1 MTISGGGGGGGR
13 FGGKKPLFGG
23 GGGERASSSSIGG
36 AVAREPQL
44 RADEYRLLRDL
55 ISERL
60 GIWFGPESRSTLE
73 RRLRERLGVRGVAT
87 FGDYYQLLKYSPHGT
102 EEWDEAGELLTTHE
116 TYFFRE
122 DYQLRAF
129 SNELLPMLAARSRRR
144 IQVWS
149 AGCSTGEEA
158 YTIAILM
165 IESGLFDTSQGW
177 EVRVYGSDLSKKCI
191 AAARRG
197 VYGPTSFRT
206 TPNEAKDKWFV
217 PAAPA
222 APATPLEGGVTAAG
236 GPTLVP
242 ASAAGIGAGP
252 GFLGVAPN
260 VRGLCH
266 FAQMNLLDE
275 ERTHLVGRC
284 DVIFCRNVV
293 LYFDAAARRR
303 VIEMF
308 YERLVPGG
316 VLLLGHAESL
326 LNVST
331 AFELLH
337 LKEDLVYRKPIAIA
351 PPPAAPPP
359 PPPTPASSASSPG
372 STPDK

>member
-1 MTISGGGGGGGR
+1 MNRRFFGR
-13 FGGKKPLFGG
+13 PG
-23 GGGERASSSSIGG
+23 
-36 AVAREPQL
+36 EPQL

-55 ISERL
+55 VSERF
-60 GIWFGPESRSTLE
+60 GVWFGPESRSSLE
-73 RRLRERLGVRGVAT
+73 RRLRERLVVRGLAS
-87 FGDYYQLLKYSPHGT
+87 FADYYQLLKYSPMGA
-102 EEWDEAGELLTTHE
+102 EEWEEAGELLTTHE

-129 SNELLPMLAARSRRR
+129 RNEILPMLPGKGRKRM
-144 IQVWS
+144 QVWS

-158 YTIAILM
+158 YTIAMLVLDT
-165 IESGLFDTSQGW
+165 GLFDGW
-177 EVRVYGSDLSKKCI
+177 EVRVHGSDLSKRCI

-197 VYGPTSFRT
+197 LYGPASFRAT
-206 TPNEAKDKWFV
+206 LPEQRERWFV
-217 PAAPA
+217 PAESDG
-222 APATPLEGGVTAAG
+222 T
-236 GPTLVP
+236 VP
-242 ASAAGIGAGP
+242 QWSVGSD
-252 GFLGVAPN
+252 
-260 VRGLCH
+260 VRALCH

-284 DVIFCRNVV
+284 DIIFCRNVV
-293 LYFDAAARRR
+293 LYFDAAARKK

-337 LKEDLVYRKPIAIA
+337 LKEDLVYRKPV
-351 PPPAAPPP
+351 
-359 PPPTPASSASSPG
+359 SASAKAPHE
-372 STPDK
+372 

>member
-1 MTISGGGGGGGR
+1 MSQGKPP
-13 FGGKKPLFGG
+13 FGLRPFGHSSFRG
-23 GGGERASSSSIGG
+23 DASRLG
-36 AVAREPQL
+36 EPQL

-55 ISERL
+55 IAERL
-60 GIWFGPESRSTLE
+60 GIWFGPESRSSLE
-73 RRLRERLGVRGVAT
+73 RRLRERLSVHGLSS
-87 FGDYYQLLKYSPHGT
+87 FSDYYQLLKYSPLGA
-102 EEWDEAGELLTTHE
+102 EEWDEAGDILTTHE

-129 SNELLPMLAARSRRR
+129 KDEILPMLAAKNRRR

-158 YTIAILM
+158 YTIAMLILD
-165 IESGLFDTSQGW
+165 SGLFDSSW
-177 EVRVYGSDLSKKCI
+177 EIRVYGSDLSKKCI

-197 VYGPTSFRT
+197 VYGPASFRA
-206 TPNEAKDKWFV
+206 TPDEAKEKWFI
-217 PAAPA
+217 PAPSESPSGTSGTLYSVAPA
-222 APATPLEGGVTAAG
+222 ARA
-236 GPTLVP
+236 
-242 ASAAGIGAGP
+242 
-252 GFLGVAPN
+252 
-260 VRGLCH
+260 LCH

-293 LYFDAAARRR
+293 LYFDAGARRR

-337 LKEDLVYRKPIAIA
+337 LKEDLVYRKPA
-351 PPPAAPPP
+351 
-359 PPPTPASSASSPG
+359 TVSV
-372 STPDK
+372 K

>member
-1 MTISGGGGGGGR
+1 MKRFPFGGGR
-13 FGGKKPLFGG
+13 G
-23 GGGERASSSSIGG
+23 S
-36 AVAREPQL
+36 EPVL
-44 RADEYRLLRDL
+44 RSEEYRLLRDL
-55 ISERL
+55 VSERL
-60 GIWFGPESRSTLE
+60 GIWFGPESRSSLE
-73 RRLRERLGVRGVAT
+73 RRLRERLGVRGFESFA
-87 FGDYYQLLKYSPHGT
+87 DYYQFLKYSPIAG

-129 SNELLPMLAARSRRR
+129 QKEILPLVAAKARRR

-158 YTIAILM
+158 YTIAMLIL
-165 IESGLFDTSQGW
+165 ESGVVDPGRW
-177 EVRVYGSDLSKKCI
+177 EIRVYGSDLSKKCI

-197 VYGPTSFRT
+197 VYGPASFRA
-206 TPNEAKDKWFV
+206 TPEAAKDKWFV
-217 PAAPA
+217 PASTQLDSGYEPKA
-222 APATPLEGGVTAAG
+222 AYSV
-236 GPTLVP
+236 VP
-242 ASAAGIGAGP
+242 EARAI
-252 GFLGVAPN
+252 
-260 VRGLCH
+260 CH

-275 ERTHLVGRC
+275 ERTNLVGRC

-303 VIEMF
+303 VIDMF

-326 LNVST
+326 LNVTT

-337 LKEDLVYRKPIAIA
+337 LKEDLVYRKPLTATA
-351 PPPAAPPP
+351 GA
-359 PPPTPASSASSPG
+359 
-372 STPDK
+372 K

>member
-1 MTISGGGGGGGR
+1 MP
-13 FGGKKPLFGG
+13 FGGPRA
-23 GGGERASSSSIGG
+23 GEL
-36 AVAREPQL
+36 QL
-44 RADEYRLLRDL
+44 RPDEYRLLRDL
-55 ISERL
+55 VSERL
-60 GIWFGPESRSTLE
+60 GVWFGPESKASLE
-73 RRLRERLGVRGVAT
+73 RRLRERLAVRGLSS
-87 FGDYYQLLKYSPHGT
+87 FSDYYQLLKYGAVGS
-102 EEWDEAGELLTTHE
+102 EEWDEAGDLLTTHE

-129 SNELLPMLAARSRRR
+129 QNEILPILANKSPRR
-144 IQVWS
+144 IHVWS

-158 YTIAILM
+158 YTIAMLIL
-165 IESGLFDTSQGW
+165 ESGLFDRGW
-177 EVRVYGSDLSKKCI
+177 DVRVYASDLSKKCI

-197 VYGPTSFRT
+197 VYGPASFRT
-206 TPNEAKDKWFV
+206 TPEEMKDKWFV
-217 PAAPA
+217 PVSLDPARSSTEAPDV
-222 APATPLEGGVTAAG
+222 PPSPHYGV
-236 GPTLVP
+236 
-242 ASAAGIGAGP
+242 GP
-252 GFLGVAPN
+252 GA
-260 VRGLCH
+260 RALCH

-308 YERLVPGG
+308 YERLLPGG

-337 LKEDLVYRKPIAIA
+337 LKEDLVYRKPV
-351 PPPAAPPP
+351 AA
-359 PPPTPASSASSPG
+359 SV
-372 STPDK
+372 K

>member
-1 MTISGGGGGGGR
+1 VKFR
-13 FGGKKPLFGG
+13 RPPFGGPRA
-23 GGGERASSSSIGG
+23 GEL
-36 AVAREPQL
+36 QL
-44 RADEYRLLRDL
+44 RPDEYRLLRDL
-55 ISERL
+55 VTERL
-60 GIWFGPESRSTLE
+60 GVWFGPESKASLE
-73 RRLRERLGVRGVAT
+73 RRLRERLAIRGLSS
-87 FGDYYQLLKYSPHGT
+87 FSDYYQLLKYGALGA
-102 EEWDEAGELLTTHE
+102 EEWDEAGDLLTTHE

-129 SNELLPMLAARSRRR
+129 QHEILPMLATKTPRR
-144 IQVWS
+144 IHVWS

-158 YTIAILM
+158 YTIAMLIL
-165 IESGLFDTSQGW
+165 ESGLFDRTW
-177 EVRVYGSDLSKKCI
+177 DVRVYGSDLSKKCI

-197 VYGPTSFRT
+197 VYGSASFRT
-206 TPNEAKDKWFV
+206 TAEEMKDKWFV
-217 PAAPA
+217 PMSLDAARA
-222 APATPLEGGVTAAG
+222 SGAGGGGEGGVAT
-236 GPTLVP
+236 PEVP
-242 ASAAGIGAGP
+242 PSPLYGVVPGAR
-252 GFLGVAPN
+252 A
-260 VRGLCH
+260 LCH

-308 YERLVPGG
+308 YERLLPGG

-337 LKEDLVYRKPIAIA
+337 LKEDLVYKKPVAASA
-351 PPPAAPPP
+351 PV
-359 PPPTPASSASSPG
+359 S
-372 STPDK
+372 K

>member
-1 MTISGGGGGGGR
+1 MVR
-13 FGGKKPLFGG
+13 KPLFGARRG
-23 GGGERASSSSIGG
+23 IG
-36 AVAREPQL
+36 AVQL
-44 RADEYRLLRDL
+44 RADEYRLIRDL
-55 ISERL
+55 VSERL
-60 GIWFGPESRSTLE
+60 GIWFGPESRSSLE
-73 RRLRERLGVRGVAT
+73 RRLRERLDVRGLTSFA
-87 FGDYYQLLKYSPHGT
+87 DYYQLLKYSPLAS
-102 EEWDEAGELLTTHE
+102 EEWEEAGDLLTTHE

-129 SNELLPMLAARSRRR
+129 QHELLPMLASKPRRR

-158 YTIAILM
+158 YTIAMLIL
-165 IESGLFDTSQGW
+165 ESRLFDPSQGW
-177 EVRVYGSDLSKKCI
+177 ESRVYGSDLSKKCI

-197 VYGPTSFRT
+197 VYGPASFRAT
-206 TPNEAKDKWFV
+206 SDEARSKWFLPHGSGPNESTGASS
-217 PAAPA
+217 
-222 APATPLEGGVTAAG
+222 TAQ
-236 GPTLVP
+236 LY
-242 ASAAGIGAGP
+242 
-252 GFLGVAPN
+252 GVAPS
-260 VRGLCH
+260 VRALCH

-275 ERTHLVGRC
+275 ERTQLVGRC

-337 LKEDLVYRKPIAIA
+337 LKEDLVYRKPLV
-351 PPPAAPPP
+351 
-359 PPPTPASSASSPG
+359 ASSV
-372 STPDK
+372 K

>member
-1 MTISGGGGGGGR
+1 MTIRRPTAPGLGPSTPPAPR
-13 FGGKKPLFGG
+13 RRAFGGSRL
-23 GGGERASSSSIGG
+23 GEAH
-36 AVAREPQL
+36 L
-44 RADEYRLLRDL
+44 RPDEYRLLRDL
-55 ISERL
+55 VSERL
-60 GIWFGPESRSTLE
+60 GIWFGPDARTSLE
-73 RRLRERLGVRGVAT
+73 RRLRERLGVRGLAS
-87 FGDYYQLLKYSPHGT
+87 FGDYYQLLKYSPLGA
-102 EEWDEAGELLTTHE
+102 EEWDEAADILTTHE

-129 SNELLPMLAARSRRR
+129 QEELLPALAAGPRRR
-144 IQVWS
+144 IQIWS

-158 YTIAILM
+158 YTLAMLVHG
-165 IESGLFDTSQGW
+165 SKLFDPANGW
-177 EVRVYGSDLSKKCI
+177 EVRVYGSDLSKRCI

-197 VYGPTSFRT
+197 VYGPASFRA
-206 TPNEAKDKWFV
+206 TPAEAKSRWFV
-217 PAAPA
+217 PHGEAGAFEVSPA
-222 APATPLEGGVTAAG
+222 AR
-236 GPTLVP
+236 
-242 ASAAGIGAGP
+242 S
-252 GFLGVAPN
+252 
-260 VRGLCH
+260 LCH

-337 LKEDLVYRKPIAIA
+337 LKEDLVYRKPL
-351 PPPAAPPP
+351 AAQ
-359 PPPTPASSASSPG
+359 S
-372 STPDK
+372 K

>member
-1 MTISGGGGGGGR
+1 MSVRRPFLVGS
-13 FGGKKPLFGG
+13 
-23 GGGERASSSSIGG
+23 RAG
-36 AVAREPQL
+36 EPQL

-55 ISERL
+55 IAERL
-60 GIWFGPESRSTLE
+60 GIWFGPEARSSLE
-73 RRLRERLGVRGVAT
+73 RRLRERLGVRGLT
-87 FGDYYQLLKYSPHGT
+87 SFSDYYQLLRYSPHGA
-102 EEWDEAGELLTTHE
+102 EEWDEAGEVLATHE

-129 SNELLPMLAARSRRR
+129 QQELLPMLAARPRRR

-158 YTIAILM
+158 YTVAMLIL
-165 IESGLFDTSQGW
+165 ESGLFDHAW
-177 EVRVYGSDLSKKCI
+177 DLRVYGSDLSKKCI

-197 VYGPTSFRT
+197 VYGTASFRT
-206 TPNEAKDKWFV
+206 TPETAKRRWF
-217 PAAPA
+217 
-222 APATPLEGGVTAAG
+222 TPLSAPDASQADAATYGVSG
-236 GPTLVP
+236 E
-242 ASAAGIGAGP
+242 
-252 GFLGVAPN
+252 
-260 VRGLCH
+260 VRALCH

-316 VLLLGHAESL
+316 VLLMGHAESL

-337 LKEDLVYRKPIAIA
+337 LKEDLVYRKP
-351 PPPAAPPP
+351 AA
-359 PPPTPASSASSPG
+359 ASA
-372 STPDK
+372 K

>member
-1 MTISGGGGGGGR
+1 MTARRPFLGG
-13 FGGKKPLFGG
+13 P
-23 GGGERASSSSIGG
+23 RAG
-36 AVAREPQL
+36 EPQL

-55 ISERL
+55 VSERL
-60 GIWFGPESRSTLE
+60 GIWFGPESRSSLE
-73 RRLRERLGVRGVAT
+73 RRLRERLGVRGLGSFA
-87 FGDYYQLLKYSPHGT
+87 DYYQLLRYSPLGA
-102 EEWDEAGELLTTHE
+102 EEWDEAGEILSTHE

-129 SNELLPMLAARSRRR
+129 QQELLPMLAAKPRRR
-144 IQVWS
+144 IQIWS

-158 YTIAILM
+158 YTIAIL
-165 IESGLFDTSQGW
+165 ILESGLFDSAW
-177 EVRVYGSDLSKKCI
+177 DVRVYGSDLSKKCI

-197 VYGPTSFRT
+197 VYGHASFRAT
-206 TPNEAKDKWFV
+206 SPEAKGKWFV
-217 PAAPA
+217 PVPVAPPPSPS
-222 APATPLEGGVTAAG
+222 PALPLETMATYGV
-236 GPTLVP
+236 VP
-242 ASAAGIGAGP
+242 EARA
-252 GFLGVAPN
+252 
-260 VRGLCH
+260 LCQ

-293 LYFDAAARRR
+293 LYFDPAARRR

-337 LKEDLVYRKPIAIA
+337 LKEDLVYRKPAG
-351 PPPAAPPP
+351 
-359 PPPTPASSASSPG
+359 ASI
-372 STPDK
+372 K

>member
-1 MTISGGGGGGGR
+1 MSVKRTTAVGLGQPAVPPPVTVTKKR
-13 FGGKKPLFGG
+13 AFGSART
-23 GGGERASSSSIGG
+23 GEAL
-36 AVAREPQL
+36 L
-44 RADEYRLLRDL
+44 RPDEYRLLRDL
-55 ISERL
+55 VSERL
-60 GIWFGPESRSTLE
+60 GIWFGPDSRSSLE
-73 RRLRERLGVRGVAT
+73 RRLRERLGVRGLT
-87 FGDYYQLLKYSPHGT
+87 SFGDYYQLLKYSPLGA
-102 EEWDEAGELLTTHE
+102 EEWDEAADILTTHE

-129 SNELLPMLAARSRRR
+129 QNELLPGLAMGARRR

-158 YTIAILM
+158 YTIAMLIL
-165 IESGLFDTSQGW
+165 ESKLFDPASGW

-197 VYGPTSFRT
+197 VYGPASFRST
-206 TPNEAKDKWFV
+206 SDEAKAKWF
-217 PAAPA
+217 APA
-222 APATPLEGGVTAAG
+222 GTS
-236 GPTLVP
+236 
-242 ASAAGIGAGP
+242 ASGASY
-252 GFLGVAPN
+252 GVAPTP
-260 VRGLCH
+260 RSLCH

-303 VIEMF
+303 VIDMF

-337 LKEDLVYRKPIAIA
+337 LKEDLVYRKPLL
-351 PPPAAPPP
+351 
-359 PPPTPASSASSPG
+359 TGASTRQP
-372 STPDK
+372 K

>member
-1 MTISGGGGGGGR
+1 MT
-13 FGGKKPLFGG
+13 KKPF
-23 GGGERASSSSIGG
+23 APG
-36 AVAREPQL
+36 ARLRPLGAAGEPQL

-60 GIWFGPESRSTLE
+60 GVWFGPEARLSLE
-73 RRLRERLGVRGVAT
+73 RRLRERLVVRGLAS
-87 FGDYYQLLKYSPHGT
+87 FGDYYQLLKYGPLAG
-102 EEWDEAGELLTTHE
+102 EEWDEASELLTTHE

-129 SNELLPMLAARSRRR
+129 KNELLPQLAERGRARRR
-144 IQVWS
+144 LHVWS

-158 YTIAILM
+158 YTIAMLVL
-165 IESGLFDTSQGW
+165 ESGLFERWD
-177 EVRVYGSDLSKKCI
+177 VRIYGSDLSKRCI

-206 TPNEAKDKWFV
+206 TSDEAKSRWFV
-217 PAAPA
+217 PDPA
-222 APATPLEGGVTAAG
+222 G
-236 GPTLVP
+236 
-242 ASAAGIGAGP
+242 SGA
-252 GFLGVAPN
+252 FSVAPV
-260 VRGLCH
+260 VRSLCH
-266 FAQMNLLDE
+266 FGQMNLLDD

-293 LYFDAAARRR
+293 IYFDAPARRR
-303 VIEMF
+303 VIDTL
-308 YERLVPGG
+308 YDRLVPGG

-337 LKEDLVYRKPIAIA
+337 LKEDLVYRKPLVASG
-351 PPPAAPPP
+351 
-359 PPPTPASSASSPG
+359 TPAR
-372 STPDK
+372 